1 MAIAWFLMLVEL
13 TVELLHPLFMARIID
28 EGILKGD
35 LDSVLF
41 WGGIMV
47 GMSFIAFFS
56 GITNSFFA
64 AHVSQGFGYDVRS
77 RLFNKIQTFSFAN
90 LNKIPTSSLITRMTN
105 DVTQIQNTVFM
116 SLRIMLRAPL
126 LVIGATVMAL
136 FVNVHLALM
145 LILVIPFLW
154 IFLIIIFKKGW
165 GKFKTVQ
172 QKLDSVNEVIREN
185 LTGIRLIRVFLRKNF
200 EIDRFKQSN
209 QKLKNN
215 TTKALR
221 LMEVTLPILL
231 FVMNLSIIFV
241 LWFGSIEVNSGGAKV
256 GEVVA
261 IINYATRITSVFSIF
276 SFIILNFSRAK
287 ASSHRI
293 IEVLETDVDLQDS
306 EDAQNSLRI
315 QKGEIE
321 FKNVSFTYPNHDEHI
336 LKDVNFK
343 LNQGETMAIMGATGS
358 GKSSLF
364 QLIPR
369 LYDTSI
375 GDLLIDDVNVKSYKM
390 KNLRD
395 DIGYVPQEALLFTGT
410 IKENIA
416 WGKEKATSEEIIQ
429 AAKDAQIHRT
439 ISELPNGYD
448 TKIGQRGINLSGGQK
463 QRISIARALVRKPKI
478 LLLDDCTSALD
489 LQTEAKLL
497 KCLKNYSCTT
507 ILITQKIST
516 AIESNSILLLDNGKI
531 IGQGDHNRLLNSSI
545 LYQKIFQSQF
555 GKETVNHEK
564 AYE

>member
-35 LDSVLF
+35 LESIWF
-41 WGGIMV
+41 WGGLMV

-77 RLFNKIQTFSFAN
+77 TLFKKIQTFSFTN
-90 LNKIPTSSLITRMTN
+90 LNKFPTSSLITRMTN
-105 DVTQIQNTVFM
+105 DVSQIQNTVFM

-136 FVNVHLALM
+136 IVNGKLALM
-145 LILVIPFLW
+145 LILIIPFLW
-154 IFLIIIFKKGW
+154 IFLNIIFKKGW

-172 QKLDSVNEVIREN
+172 QKLDAVNEVIREN
-185 LTGIRLIRVFLRKNF
+185 LTGIRLIRVFLRKNH
-200 EIDRFKQSN
+200 EITRFKQSN

-231 FVMNLSIIFV
+231 FVMNLSIIFI
-241 LWFGSIEVNSGGAKV
+241 LWFGSIEVNTGEAKV

-261 IINYATRITSVFSIF
+261 IINYATRITSVFTIF

-293 IEVLETDVDLQDS
+293 TEVLETEVDLQDS
-306 EDAQNSLRI
+306 ENAKDSFRI
-315 QKGEIE
+315 QKGKIE
-321 FKNVSFTYPNHDEHI
+321 FKNVSFTYPNHDGHI
-336 LKDVNFK
+336 LNDINFT
-343 LNQGETMAIMGATGS
+343 LNQSETLAIMGATGS

-369 LYDTSI
+369 LYDTSNGEI
-375 GDLLIDDVNVKSYKM
+375 LIDDVNVRFYKM

-395 DIGYVPQEALLFTGT
+395 DISYVPQEALLFTGT

-416 WGKEKATSEEIIQ
+416 WGRENASLEEITQ
-429 AAKDAQIHRT
+429 AAKDAQIHET
-439 ISELPNGYD
+439 ICALTDGYD
-448 TKIGQRGINLSGGQK
+448 TKIGQRGMNLSGGQK

-489 LQTEAKLL
+489 LNTEAKLL
-497 KCLKNYSCTT
+497 KRLKEYSCTT

-516 AIESNSILLLDNGKI
+516 AIEADDILLLDNGRT
-531 IGQGDHNRLLNSSI
+531 IGQGDHNSLLNSSS
-545 LYQKIFQSQF
+545 LYQKIFHSQF
-555 GKETVNHEK
+555 GKESVKHEK
-564 AYE
+564 AYK